1 MTGIPVDICMKKEC
15 DIVKSGF
22 SGQWMAVFCFFVT
35 LLSVFFSQR
44 DGRGQGLI
52 DPIDYPFGTVKSTRP
67 YIIWQDI
74 YNQRDSG
81 VNVRYRL
88 TVERENGTGP
98 GPLVYSFM
106 PQIYYRS
113 VYMWRIPEPLQ
124 NGTYRYTIDR
134 VLDGAAMQSRHYHFR
149 RYPVRKSFTVDTS
162 IENELDDLRPEYL
175 VQYIYLDRNNTLNNG
190 YNALFFASSSTV
202 TLGIG
207 ILFYTVIDLGV
218 WSTVISAICFV
229 SSGVGYSAAG
239 YYTWQYSKN
248 RRKLQKILEI
258 GKNTSIRGG
267 IIDRT
272 VTAGAELSF

>member
-1 MTGIPVDICMKKEC
+1 MKKER

-22 SGQWMAVFCFFVT
+22 NRRGIVAFIPFVV
-35 LLSVFFSQR
+35 LLSVFLFQS

-52 DPIDYPFGTVKSTRP
+52 DPLDYPFGTVKSPRP
-67 YIIWQDI
+67 YILWQDI
-74 YNQRDSG
+74 YNQRDRG

-88 TVERENGTGP
+88 TVERENGTGSVP
-98 GPLVYSFM
+98 RVYSFM

-113 VYMWRIPEPLQ
+113 VYLWRIPEPLQ
-124 NGTYRYTIDR
+124 NGTYRYTVDR
-134 VLDGAAMQSRHYHFR
+134 ILDGAAMQSRHYHFR
-149 RYPVRKSFTVDTS
+149 RYPVRKSFTIDTS

-190 YNALFFASSSTV
+190 YNALFFAGSSTV

-207 ILFYTVIDLGV
+207 IIFYTVIDLGV
-218 WSTVISAICFV
+218 WSMVISAVCFT
-229 SSGVGYSAAG
+229 SSAVGYSAAG

-258 GKNTSIRGG
+258 GKNTSIHGG